1 MMGEQNNQQD
11 RLFYNFNLE
20 EMVPEDHLLRH
31 INAVLDLKDLRSYL
45 APYYSPIG
53 RPSID
58 PELMIRIL
66 LVGYCFGIRSERRL
80 CEEIS
85 LNLAYRWFCKL
96 DIEDSVP
103 NHSTFSKT
111 RHGRFRE
118 SDALRYVFEQVL
130 EQCMSEGLVGGEG
143 FAVDASIVC
152 ADASKQKYQDRDS
165 DDDWPTPRNSTRP
178 VKEYLDKLDKQH
190 DKPAKRLSLTDP
202 AASWS
207 AGMGRPAS
215 FAYCTNYLVDV
226 SAGII
231 MDVEATPAYRPAEV
245 NSTRTM
251 IDRVEKTTGL
261 SPQRLIGDTAYGTA
275 EFLHWMVDEK
285 KIAPHVPLW
294 DKTKRTDG
302 SISSNEF
309 AYDPESNSYRCPAGK
324 TLGHGIRKFAEKRTG
339 ITKANTKIYRAMTK
353 DCRVCEKK
361 PICCPNTPS
370 RKIAR
375 SIYEAARDVVREINQ
390 TAAYQQSCDDRKKV
404 EMLFAHMKRILKV
417 DRLRLRG
424 PTGAHDEFILTATA
438 QNLRRL
444 AKKVGIIPPGLNV
457 VSVN

>member
-1 MMGEQNNQQD
+1 MMGKQNTQQD
-11 RLFYNFNLE
+11 KLFYNFNLE
-20 EMVPEDHLLRH
+20 EMVPEDHLLRQ

-130 EQCMSEGLVGGEG
+130 EQCMAQGLVGGEG
-143 FAVDASIVC
+143 FAVDASMVV
-152 ADASKQKYQDRDS
+152 ADASKQKYQDRDN
-165 DDDWPTPRNSTRP
+165 DDDWPTPRHATRP
-178 VKEYLDKLDKQH
+178 VKEYLEKLDKDHQ
-190 DKPAKRLSLTDP
+190 PAKRLSLTDP
-202 AASWS
+202 AARWR
-207 AGMGRPAS
+207 AGMGRPAD
-215 FAYCTNYLVDV
+215 FAYSTNYLVDV
-226 SAGII
+226 DAGII
-231 MDVEATPAYRPAEV
+231 VDVEATPAYRPAEV
-245 NSTRTM
+245 ESTKTM
-251 IDRVEKTTGL
+251 IDRVEKKTGL

-275 EFLHWMVDEK
+275 EFLNWMVETK
-285 KIAPHVPLW
+285 KIEPHVPLW
-294 DKTKRTDG
+294 DKTKRVDG
-302 SISSNEF
+302 TISIDEF
-309 AYDPESNSYRCPAGK
+309 AYDPVTNSYTCPTGK
-324 TLGHGIRKFAEKRTG
+324 QLRHGLRKFKTSREG
-339 ITKANTKIYRAMTK
+339 ITKANTKIYRASQKT
-353 DCRVCEKK
+353 CNSCEKK
-361 PICCPNTPS
+361 PICCPNTPA

-375 SIYEAARDVVREINQ
+375 SIFEEARDKVREINRSAQ
-390 TAAYQQSCDDRKKV
+390 YEHSCKERKKA
-404 EMLFAHMKRILKV
+404 EMLFAHMKRILNV

-424 PTGAHDEFILTATA
+424 PNGAQDEFVLTATA

-444 AKKVGIIPPGLNV
+444 AKKMSFKLPKPSVAT
-457 VSVN
+457 VS